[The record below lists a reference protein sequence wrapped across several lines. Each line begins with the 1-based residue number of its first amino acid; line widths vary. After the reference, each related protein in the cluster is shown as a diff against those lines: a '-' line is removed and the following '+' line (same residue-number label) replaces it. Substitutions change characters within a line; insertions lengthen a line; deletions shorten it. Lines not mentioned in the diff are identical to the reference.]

1 MTSTSRPKKPS
12 TGQAPISKN
21 AMPATKL
28 TVPMKIISTKKPVR
42 FSERCGVTRA
52 ENSVGGSSAGSK
64 SLPAVIAY
72 QYTSIMAKIISSSR
86 AKKVGVRSVPKK
98 PAKKAVKPPP
108 RPAAKKSPKTKP
120 WTPAEVHE
128 VFSRFRKANPEP
140 KGELEHL
147 NPYTLLVAVVL
158 SAQATDAGVNKATRA
173 LFAVADTPQKM
184 LELGEEKVREYIKT
198 IGLYRNKAKNVIALS
213 EKLIAEFGGEVPRTR
228 AEIETLPGAGRKTAN
243 VVLNMAYG
251 EHTMAVDTHVFR
263 VGNRTGL
270 APGNTPLEVELGL
283 EKVIPSEFMLHA
295 HHWLILHGRYTCL
308 ARKPRCEVCLINDLC
323 RWPEKTV

>member
-1 MTSTSRPKKPS
+1 M
-12 TGQAPISKN
+12 N
-21 AMPATKL
+21 A
-28 TVPMKIISTKKPVR
+28 ISTKKPVR
-42 FSERCGVTRA
+42 LSERCGVTRA
-52 ENSVGGSSAGSK
+52 ENSVGGSSGGSK

-72 QYTSIMAKIISSSR
+72 QYTPIMAKITRSNS
-86 AKKVGVRSVPKK
+86 AKKSSVLSVQKK
-98 PAKKAVKPPP
+98 VAKKA
-108 RPAAKKSPKTKP
+108 AKKTVKAGPKRVAKQSAKPKP
-120 WTPAEVHE
+120 WTPAEIHE
-128 VFSRFRKANPEP
+128 AFSRFRKANPEP

-173 LFAVADTPQKM
+173 LFAVADTPEKM

-213 EKLIAEFGGEVPRTR
+213 EKLIAEFGGKVPRTR

-270 APGNTPLEVELGL
+270 APGNNVLEVELGL